1 MKRPIERLLEGV
13 FRIGRYHAW
22 WVVIVWALATGI
34 GVYYSLD
41 SPFRGAFL
49 DLLPVNEPLI
59 DEYRENE
66 KYSGDA
72 VGILFELIGEI
83 PESNEERDALLVQG
97 AEDLAAILRDNE
109 EFTEIIYTKQIS
121 EDIPD
126 QYVQLF

>member
-1 MKRPIERLLEGV
+1 MKKVIERLLEGV
-13 FRIGRYHAW
+13 FRIGRYRAW
-22 WVVIVWALATGI
+22 WVVIVWVLAAGF

-49 DLLPVNEPLI
+49 DLLPLNEPLI

-83 PESNEERDALLVQG
+83 PESNEERDARLVQG
-97 AEDLAAILRDNE
+97 AESLATI
-109 EFTEIIYTKQIS
+109 
-121 EDIPD
+121 
-126 QYVQLF
+126 